1 MASQSRRS
9 WGALL
14 MFVLLG
20 VDLGMNSSFD
30 YDPMRLSSHGAS
42 DFLVVVVGIQIVV
55 EISVFLTLFLAMTET
70 FLFRVGLLGLL
81 LKKFRAVLLVHPLYL
96 AFTVAAGALRVR
108 RLSNDEDGS
117 GLVDLWGDDAFI
129 AVSTIHKLG

>member
-1 MASQSRRS
+1 
-9 WGALL
+9 

-20 VDLGMNSSFD
+20 LDLGMNSSFD
-30 YDPMRLSSHGAS
+30 YDPVHLSNGAS

-81 LKKFRAVLLVHPLYL
+81 LKKFRAVIFVHPLYL
-96 AFTVAAGALRVR
+96 AFTIAAGAMRVR
-108 RLSNDEDGS
+108 RLSGDEDGKS
-117 GLVDLWGDDAFI
+117 LVDLWEDSAFV
-129 AVSTIHKLG
+129 AVSAIQKLGQSYLS